1 MKKVI
6 FGFVAILALFNFIS
20 CSENNDIEE
29 NSNNKRISEDLNQEN
44 VYNFV
49 KNHVELNYKIISILE
64 NETNL
69 NNEILFSYSSENCN
83 SENEFKNILQ
93 NSGIIKFNELSELIL
108 LQVQNGKIFQSNNP
122 AFYNLDKIEQDK
134 LLTKYIDELLNENL
148 MGLNDETN
156 KNNYVTFSCAS
167 QYATAKNRCQ
177 RNLNRDGTF
186 ALIGCLAGPWA
197 CGVGLLYA
205 GATHTDCMKDARE
218 DYETCLNN

>member
-20 CSENNDIEE
+20 CSENNDVEE
-29 NSNNKRISEDLNQEN
+29 NSNNKRISEDLNQEK

-49 KNHVELNYKIISILE
+49 KKHVELNYKIISILE
-64 NETNL
+64 NETSL
-69 NNEILFSYSSENCN
+69 NNEILFNYSSENCT

-93 NSGIIKFNELSELIL
+93 NSGIIKFNELSELIS

-134 LLTKYIDELLNENL
+134 LLTKYVDDVLSENL

-167 QYATAKNRCQ
+167 EYDTAKNRCQ
-177 RNLNRDGTF
+177 RDLNRDGTF

-205 GATHTDCMKDARE
+205 GATHTDCMKDAKQ

>member
-20 CSENNDIEE
+20 CSENNGIEE
-29 NSNNKRISEDLNQEN
+29 DSINKRISEDLNQEN

-69 NNEILFSYSSENCN
+69 NNEILFNYSSENCT

-93 NSGIIKFNELSELIL
+93 NSGIIKFNELSELIS

-134 LLTKYIDELLNENL
+134 LLTKYVDEVLNENL

-186 ALIGCLAGPWA
+186 ALIGCLGGPWV

-205 GATHTDCMKDARE
+205 GATHTDCMKDAKE

>member
-20 CSENNDIEE
+20 CSENNGIEE
-29 NSNNKRISEDLNQEN
+29 DSINKRISEDLNQEN

-69 NNEILFSYSSENCN
+69 NNEILFNYSSENCT

-93 NSGIIKFNELSELIL
+93 NSGIIKFNELSELIS

-122 AFYNLDKIEQDK
+122 AFYNLDKK
-134 LLTKYIDELLNENL
+134 
-148 MGLNDETN
+148 
-156 KNNYVTFSCAS
+156 
-167 QYATAKNRCQ
+167 
-177 RNLNRDGTF
+177 
-186 ALIGCLAGPWA
+186 
-197 CGVGLLYA
+197 
-205 GATHTDCMKDARE
+205 
-218 DYETCLNN
+218 